1 MTIREERLTELRQ
14 LILKMGTLAEEI
26 LERSLRAVWDRNSD
40 LGQQVQRDDLE
51 IDRLDVEIDEA
62 VLRVLALQAPV
73 AEDLRGVV
81 AMKMMANDLERVGDL
96 ARNIGKS
103 AIRLAG
109 RKSVPFPPAL
119 EREADS
125 ARKLLKAAL
134 DAFTS
139 GDASLAR
146 GVIRDDDTVD
156 DAQDRV
162 VLGAIE
168 EIGRT
173 PEIAEQEIDFILIAK
188 NLERVGDHATN
199 IAEDVVLVT
208 EAENLKHADKLRE
221 AERS

>member
-1 MTIREERLTELRQ
+1 MTIREERLAELRQ

-26 LERSLRAVWDRNSD
+26 LERALQAVWDRDSD
-40 LGQQVQRDDLE
+40 LGKQVQVDDLE
-51 IDRLDVEIDEA
+51 IDRLDLEIDEA
-62 VLRVLALQAPV
+62 VLEVLALQAPV
-73 AEDLRGVV
+73 AEDRRRGV
-81 AMKMMANDLERVGDL
+81 ANILWPNDLERVGDL

-125 ARKLLKAAL
+125 ARKLLSAAL
-134 DAFTS
+134 DSFTS

-146 GVIRDDDTVD
+146 GVIRDDEAVD

-162 VLGAIE
+162 VLEAIE
-168 EIGRT
+168 KIGSS

-188 NLERVGDHATN
+188 NLERVADHATN

-221 AERS
+221 ADRS